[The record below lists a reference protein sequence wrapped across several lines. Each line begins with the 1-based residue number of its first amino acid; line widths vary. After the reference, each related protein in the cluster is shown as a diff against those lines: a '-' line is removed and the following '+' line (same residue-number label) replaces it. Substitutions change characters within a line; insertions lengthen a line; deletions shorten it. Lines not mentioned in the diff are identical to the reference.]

1 MSKNSDDYLI
11 FSVGILFGVLS
22 GVVAGIMFSP
32 KSGVEM
38 RRELKGMA
46 KNFSREVPT
55 DVDIAKKTFYRSM
68 DRLKFALEAQ
78 INKINEAVKAGRLAS
93 AKRKEEM
100 ESGY

>member
-11 FSVGILFGVLS
+11 FTVGTLFGALC
-22 GVVAGIMFSP
+22 GVMAGIIFSP

-38 RRELKGMA
+38 RRELKSMV
-46 KNFSREVPT
+46 KNYSKEVPSE
-55 DVDIAKKTFYRSM
+55 VGEAKESFYKSM
-68 DRLKFALEAQ
+68 DKLKYTVEGQ
-78 INKINEAVKAGRLAS
+78 INKINEAVKAGRMAS